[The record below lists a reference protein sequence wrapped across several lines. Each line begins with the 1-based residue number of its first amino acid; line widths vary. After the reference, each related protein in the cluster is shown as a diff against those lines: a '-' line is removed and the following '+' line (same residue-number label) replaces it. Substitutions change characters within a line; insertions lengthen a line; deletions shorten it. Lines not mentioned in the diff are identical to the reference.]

1 MVTAFQACIAHC
13 TIQFLIIDEWLFLLL
28 VLGFTYGYFKEDVQV
43 FHKPYFLKSVE
54 EVEESSEVSEL
65 DTKTQDQQSQPFSN
79 DDSSLSVSKDFVS
92 EQTKLI
98 LKTYYMQT
106 RDTAVKEEKLP
117 LDLIGSSMDELDD
130 YLRNNY
136 AEWDIRECSKNR
148 VELYRTVNGASPG
161 HFIVRERNGYIA
173 VYQLDEYGNEI
184 LYKQTDISVEFL
196 GDIDRKKL
204 KEGIIVKG
212 TSGVE
217 QILQDY
223 SS

>member
-1 MVTAFQACIAHC
+1 MFRRKKSKKKRILF
-13 TIQFLIIDEWLFLLL
+13 IGFLLL
-28 VLGFTYGYFKEDVQV
+28 VLGFTYGYFKEDMEV
-43 FHKPYFLKSVE
+43 FHKPNFIKSSKE
-54 EVEESSEVSEL
+54 TEESSKASEL
-65 DTKTQDQQSQPFSN
+65 DLDTENQDRQSQQSAK
-79 DDSSLSVSKDFVS
+79 DDSSLFTSKHFVS

-98 LKTYYMQT
+98 LKTYYTQT

-117 LDLIGSSMDELDD
+117 LDLIGRSIDELED

-136 AEWDIRECSKNR
+136 TEWDIRECSQNR
-148 VELYRTVNGASPG
+148 VELYRALDGASPG
-161 HFIVRERNGYIA
+161 HFIVRERNGYIV
-173 VYQLDEYGNEI
+173 VYRLDEYGNEVF
-184 LYKQTDISVEFL
+184 YKQTDVSVEFL
-196 GDIDRKKL
+196 SDIDRKKL